1 MKKISCFS
9 LIFLLF
15 SLFFLQNNVVF
26 AENVNNEYVC
36 IANFCYLYSAPDFTS
51 EKIVINGELLKINH
65 KDIVTI
71 KLEDGNIVTAT
82 DANNMLFYQV
92 ESFGEN
98 TFDSAYIF
106 SDFVTENTNTIEIFP
121 EFNATINTP
130 TVLYQVNGETIEP
143 TDIVIAKSERVY
155 LFEGYN
161 EDLTHNRVAVK
172 IDNQLVYG
180 YILTDYISPDGFNPA
195 IIYAATIALACI
207 GIIMALLFMKNKK
220 KKVS

>member
-26 AENVNNEYVC
+26 AENVNNEYIA
-36 IANFCYLYSAPDFTS
+36 IANFCYLYSAPSFKSD
-51 EKIVINGELLKINH
+51 KIIVNDEILRINH
-65 KDIVTI
+65 KDILLLKVA
-71 KLEDGNIVTAT
+71 DGNIVSNY
-82 DANNMLFYQV
+82 DEKGMLFYQV
-92 ESFGEN
+92 ESVGEN
-98 TFDSAYIF
+98 TFDSAYVF
-106 SDFVTENTNTIEIFP
+106 SDFVAENTNTIEVFP
-121 EFNATINTP
+121 EFNATINTD
-130 TVLYQVNGETIEP
+130 TLLYQANGETLEP
-143 TDIVIAKSERVY
+143 TDIEIAKGERVY

-161 EDLTHNRVAVK
+161 DDLNQNRVAVK
-172 IDNQLVYG
+172 INNQLIYG